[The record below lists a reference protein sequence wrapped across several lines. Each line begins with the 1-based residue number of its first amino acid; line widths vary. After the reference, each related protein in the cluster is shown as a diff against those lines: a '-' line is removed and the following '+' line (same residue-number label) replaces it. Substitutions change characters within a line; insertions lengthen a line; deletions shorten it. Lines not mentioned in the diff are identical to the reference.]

1 MQRMLERLFKRKW
14 LERWISCEYISPFSS
29 SAEAER
35 QELTIVFSKILII
48 RSTGGLLGMYVRLSM
63 LSVGISGELSGI
75 MKVRQS

>member
-1 MQRMLERLFKRKW
+1 MQRMLGRLFKRKW

-35 QELTIVFSKILII
+35 EELTIVFSKILII

-63 LSVGISGELSGI
+63 LSVGISGKLSGFWSYQ
-75 MKVRQS
+75 KS